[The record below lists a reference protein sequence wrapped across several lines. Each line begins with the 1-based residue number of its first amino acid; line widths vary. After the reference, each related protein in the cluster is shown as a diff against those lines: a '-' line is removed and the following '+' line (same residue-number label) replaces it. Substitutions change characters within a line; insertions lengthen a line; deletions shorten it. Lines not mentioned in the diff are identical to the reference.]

1 MLRAEELFI
10 DLEVSPKTKV
20 ILKSLVRCRKL
31 MFNITGAFP
40 STNLP
45 AKDPWHFTI

>member
-1 MLRAEELFI
+1 MLHAEELLI

-20 ILKSLVRCRKL
+20 ILESLVRHRKL
-31 MFNITGAFP
+31 VLKITGPFP

-45 AKDPWHFTI
+45 AEVP